1 MCETMTLSIIIPI
14 YNVEQFIAQCLD
26 SIYSQNFPLEQ
37 FEVIAVND
45 GTLDHS
51 MDIVECF
58 SKKYINLKIVNQKN
72 QGLSVARNTGMQ
84 QANGDYIWFVDSDD
98 WLTNDSL
105 SVVWKNIQQNPQVD
119 VFATVLMMQYEK
131 NGRAEIEYKPNL
143 NVRSG
148 RDYMFRNNNAN
159 RGACQRYIFK
169 KTFLEK
175 YDLKFMPGVYHEDG
189 EFSNRMLYLAEE
201 LIIIPQPVYNYRIRT
216 SGSIMSSRKMKMN
229 DDLVKIFFVL
239 REFAEKYVKGNEDYW
254 PYRGKIYECL
264 TASVLFSRNEIFTS
278 DFDFFYQ
285 VNKHL
290 IKKEA
295 RTLLLHFSH
304 FSFKENMTLL
314 QFALFPKIPTQ
325 LRQGIKRILIK
336 LNIYG

>member
-14 YNVEQFIAQCLD
+14 YNVEQFIAQCLE

-45 GTLDHS
+45 GTPDHS
-51 MDIVECF
+51 MDIVGCF
-58 SKKYINLKIVNQKN
+58 SKKYTNLKIVNQKN

-84 QANGDYIWFVDSDD
+84 QAKGDYIWFVDSDD

-131 NGRAEIEYKPNL
+131 NGKAEIEYKPNP

-189 EFSNRMLYLAEE
+189 EFSNRMLYLADE
-201 LIIIPQPVYNYRIRT
+201 LMIIPQPVYNYRIRT

-239 REFAEKYVKGNEDYW
+239 REFAEKYVMGNEDYW

-278 DFDFFYQ
+278 DFNSFYQ

>member
-1 MCETMTLSIIIPI
+1 MLVSIIIPI
-14 YNVEQFIAQCLD
+14 YNVEKYIEQCFT
-26 SIYSQNFPLEQ
+26 SIYAQDISEDI

-45 GTLDHS
+45 GTPDNS
-51 MDIVECF
+51 MSIVKTIA
-58 SKKYINLKIVNQKN
+58 SQHKNLVIINQEN
-72 QGLSVARNTGMQ
+72 QGLSVARNTGLDH
-84 QANGDYIWFVDSDD
+84 AKGEYIWFVDSDD
-98 WLTNDSL
+98 WLTKDSL
-105 SVVWKNIQQNPQVD
+105 SIVLDTIISYPKID

-131 NGRAEIEYKPNL
+131 NDKAKVEYVPNPK
-143 NVRSG
+143 VKSG

-159 RGACQRYIFK
+159 RGACQRYVFK
-169 KTFLEK
+169 KAFLEK
-175 YDLKFMPGVYHEDG
+175 YDLRFMPGVYHEDG
-189 EFSNRMLYLAEE
+189 EFSNRMLYLADK
-201 LIIIPQPVYNYRIRT
+201 LMIIPQPVYNYRIRT

-278 DFDFFYQ
+278 EFDSFYQ

-290 IKKEA
+290 IKMEA

-304 FSFKENMTLL
+304 FSFKENITLL
-314 QFALFPKIPTQ
+314 QFALFPKVPTQ
-325 LRQGIKRILIK
+325 LRQGIKRLLLK
-336 LNIYG
+336 LRLYQ

>member
-14 YNVEQFIAQCLD
+14 YNVEQFIAQCLH

-45 GTLDHS
+45 GTPDHS

-72 QGLSVARNTGMQ
+72 QGLSVARNTGLQ

-169 KTFLEK
+169 KAFLEK

-189 EFSNRMLYLAEE
+189 EFSNRMLYLADE
-201 LIIIPQPVYNYRIRT
+201 LMIIPQPVYNYRIRT

-239 REFAEKYVKGNEDYW
+239 RKFAEKYVKGNEDYW

-278 DFDFFYQ
+278 DFNSFYQ

-304 FSFKENMTLL
+304 FSFEENMTLL